1 MDNNELA
8 NNYFTQLAYV
18 SNENLKNTLHSA
30 TVDTEGKRSGC
41 RNILSDDN
49 ESKRR
54 GGGVRTMTGERRV
67 GSIHHIDAICL
78 FISSSKSSGLV
89 LAQ

>member
-18 SNENLKNTLHSA
+18 SNENIKNTLHSA

-54 GGGVRTMTGERRV
+54 GGGAYNDWRKKG
-67 GSIHHIDAICL
+67 GIYPPHLCYLSIH
-78 FISSSKSSGLV
+78 F
-89 LAQ
+89 